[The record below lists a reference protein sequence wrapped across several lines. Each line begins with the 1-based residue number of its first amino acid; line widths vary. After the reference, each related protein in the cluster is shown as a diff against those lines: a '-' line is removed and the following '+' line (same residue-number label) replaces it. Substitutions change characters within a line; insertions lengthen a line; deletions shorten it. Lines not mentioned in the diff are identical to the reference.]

1 MPMEPSMPSG
11 SVADPVACQT
21 GRQAGSGTIRVR
33 DDFTILS
40 GTGRRRPV
48 GRIGGTWGC
57 RRVDGDAAVERL
69 RAALGAET
77 QVLEADECLLPGPSA
92 SAESIIVDHDCCFL
106 DGEPLVDHDAWLAVA
121 RRGRIGD
128 VTGAFV
134 AAWRGGDGSLTLVRD
149 AVGERTL
156 FYAATNAG
164 LVFASSLRGLLATGL
179 VAPKLDLAAVARF
192 LSYAYLPGRDTL
204 VAGVRE
210 LLPGQ
215 RLSVTATGIA
225 AEMFWHPPAEPPQWD
240 DEETLRTQLR
250 QRLEEAVRRRLP
262 AEGPVAASL
271 SGGLDSSLV
280 VALAR
285 RLHAGP
291 VATYSISF
299 GAGHANE
306 LPFSSL
312 VARHCGADH
321 RVIELSPAAVLAHVD
336 DAVGLLGDP
345 IGDPLTVPN
354 ALLFHAAA
362 ATSGVMLN
370 GEGGDPCFGGPKN
383 LPMLLAQLY
392 GDPAADGLARERAYL
407 RAHLKCFDD
416 LPGLLAP
423 EVGAALA
430 ERPLESELT
439 GPLTD
444 PRWRTFIGRLQAV
457 NVSFKGGHHILPKVD
472 ALSEPSGMLPRSPL
486 FDRDVVEC
494 AFAIPPQHKLKGSVE
509 KHLLKRA
516 VADLLPA
523 EIIDRPK
530 SGMLVPVEAWFQGPL
545 LPQAR
550 ERLLDGLA
558 GRGIVNRDYLERL
571 LAGRLGG
578 LRPRHGAKIWLLVT
592 LEAWLRRVLDK
603 ARHDL

>member
-1 MPMEPSMPSG
+1 MDSMRGRS
-11 SVADPVACQT
+11 SEIVT
-21 GRQAGSGTIRVR
+21 GRQAGCDTIRVR
-33 DDFTILS
+33 DDFTILA

-48 GRIGGTWGC
+48 GRIGGVWGC
-57 RRVDGDAAVERL
+57 RGLAGAAAAERL
-69 RAALGAET
+69 RIALGPAAQLLAPAE
-77 QVLEADECLLPGPSA
+77 GPQTRLSA
-92 SAESIIVDHDCCFL
+92 IVVDHDRCFL
-106 DGEPLVDHDAWLAVA
+106 DGEPLVGQEAWLEAA

-128 VTGAFV
+128 VSGAFV
-134 AAWRGGDGSLTLVRD
+134 AAWREHDGSLVLVRD

-156 FYAATNAG
+156 FYAATASG
-164 LVFASSLRGLLATGL
+164 FVFASSLRGILATGL
-179 VAPKLDLAAVARF
+179 VTPDLELTAVARF

-204 VAGVRE
+204 VAGVHE
-210 LLPGQ
+210 LLPGELL
-215 RLSVTATGIA
+215 RVDATGLSS
-225 AEMFWHPPAEPPQWD
+225 EMFWHPPAEPPEWD
-240 DEETLRTQLR
+240 DEETLRERLR
-250 QRLEEAVRRRLP
+250 LRLEEAVRRRLP

-280 VALAR
+280 VALVR
-285 RLHAGP
+285 RLHGGP

-299 GAGHANE
+299 GPGYANE

-312 VARHCGADH
+312 VARHCGTDH
-321 RVIELSPAAVLAHVD
+321 HVIEVSPAAVLHHLD
-336 DAVGLLGDP
+336 DSVGLLGDP

-354 ALLFHAAA
+354 ALLFHTAA

-383 LPMLLAQLY
+383 LPMLLAELY
-392 GDPAADGLARERAYL
+392 GDPSADALARERAYL

-416 LPGLLAP
+416 LPTMLAP
-423 EVGAALA
+423 DVRAALA
-430 ERPLESELT
+430 ERPLEPELT
-439 GPLTD
+439 QALAD
-444 PRWRTFIGRLQAV
+444 PRWCSFIGRLQAV

-472 ALSEPSGMLPRSPL
+472 ALSEPAGMLPRSPL
-486 FDRDVVEC
+486 FDREVVEC

-516 VADLLPA
+516 VADLLPP

-558 GRGIVNRDYLERL
+558 DRGIVNRDYLERL

-592 LEAWLRRVLDK
+592 LEAWLRRVFDQV
-603 ARHDL
+603 RRDPG